1 MLSFIGQ
8 YPVTIDKSGRFKLPA
23 KAIND
28 FIATGQDELVLYCLP
43 EGCLGI
49 YPLKTWEEMR
59 SQERFL
65 NGNNLKKR
73 REMRRFGALTATV
86 QVTKQ
91 GRITIPPLLRELSHL
106 QSQQVLL
113 VGSEVGMEVWNTDR
127 WNEELNTINQL
138 DFTASEATDREF

>member
-28 FIATGQDELVLYCLP
+28 FRSEETEDLVVYCLP

-49 YPLKTWEEMR
+49 YQANTWEEMR
-59 SQERFL
+59 SMDRFL
-65 NGNNLKKR
+65 SGNNLSKR

-86 QVTKQ
+86 QITKQ
-91 GRITIPPLLRELSHL
+91 GRITIPPLLRELANL
-106 QSQQVLL
+106 QEQQAIL
-113 VGSEVGMEVWNTDR
+113 VGSEVGMELWSSKR
-127 WNEELNTINQL
+127 WAEELAIINKLDDENDTIEQ
-138 DFTASEATDREF
+138 E